1 MKGSLVD
8 WLLSLAPMQSP
19 LYAMYSWL
27 IHTTVYLT
35 ITALFTILFK
45 LIFKNKLK
53 AKWHFLIWAVL
64 LIRFIVPVFPSSPVS
79 IFNTVKID
87 ESVIE
92 QSSYQTIITPPDD
105 KTNNQDKD
113 NYSVAQGL
121 PKMLEADRN
130 NDTDSVTQTPH
141 SESNGFVSVT
151 AGVEPGESVTIINI
165 DRIVLCIWLGGT
177 VVLLGYFIT
186 VLAVYR
192 HRLKKRRGECGESAL
207 LDKCKNTL
215 GIKRDVRLYYA
226 DTTPTLIGLFKPA
239 IYVPEGLSEAEL
251 EATLLHELNHMK
263 HLDVLWSA
271 IATLILCVNWFN
283 PIIWLSFFMF
293 KRDIEVYCDER
304 TLRYSEDK
312 QSYAMLLLKTATAR
326 TERFVFGTTSLQSG
340 KADVKRRIRFMAK
353 FKKPSVVVMVI
364 AIVLACVITA
374 ACLTNP
380 IVSESSNNSHETDNE
395 LFISNLPV
403 PTDYQLLF
411 SNESF
416 QVFRSKQSL
425 GELKETILNQRPKN
439 YYIIEENDL
448 ELLVRWKEGAD
459 YLYSK
464 EVYGQNGK
472 LLDDIFVVAVE
483 QNDYIDNGKE
493 IRCPYPYHLTKN
505 DWTLTESENGYT
517 LSCSGNDPF
526 ASSVKIKPSETV
538 FTDLV
543 DYYQDHGCE
552 IQYYAGGNLT
562 GGIIFV
568 TVDPY
573 SGRQFRIL
581 VTKNGEG
588 LSMKYKVID
597 PTDAAYPETVIRRCM
612 NAVNEIDKAS
622 YVSCFNEI
630 DERPVDEFLNSVKSC
645 SFHNAEI
652 FWIDE
657 EQEYYIF
664 KVTYRLI
671 SEEGKTIGSYGTGK
685 MDLVEYWTVST
696 NTPQHEP
703 IIFNKLSSFPEC
715 IHDLYNDQE

>member
-8 WLLSLAPMQSP
+8 WLLSLTAMQSP

-35 ITALFTILFK
+35 ITALFIILFK
-45 LIFKNKLK
+45 LIFKNRLK
-53 AKWHFLIWAVL
+53 AKWHFLIWTVL

-79 IFNTVKID
+79 IFNTVKVD

-105 KTNNQDKD
+105 KTANQDKD

-121 PKMLEADRN
+121 QKMLEADRN

-151 AGVEPGESVTIINI
+151 TGVEPGESVTIINI

-177 VVLLGYFIT
+177 IILLGYFIT

-192 HRLKKRRGECGESAL
+192 HKLKKSRREYDNLAL
-207 LDKCKNTL
+207 LDKCKEQL
-215 GIKRDVRLYYA
+215 DIKRMFRVYYA
-226 DTTPTLIGLFKPA
+226 DTTPMLIGLFKPA

-271 IATLILCVNWFN
+271 IATLVLCVNWFN

-293 KRDIEVYCDER
+293 KRDLEVYCDER
-304 TLRYSEDK
+304 TLRYAEDK
-312 QSYAMLLLKTATAR
+312 QSYALLLLKTATAR
-326 TERFVFGTTSLQSG
+326 KERFLLGTTSLQSG
-340 KADVKRRIRFMAK
+340 KADVKRRIRFMAN
-353 FKKPSVVVMVI
+353 FKKPSIVVIVI
-364 AIVLACVITA
+364 AVVLVGVITT

-380 IVSESSNNSHETDNE
+380 IVSESSDKKQEANSGLIT
-395 LFISNLPV
+395 SNLPV
-403 PTDYQLLF
+403 PSDYELLF
-411 SNESF
+411 SNEF
-416 QVFRSKQSL
+416 CQVFRSKQSL
-425 GELKETILNQRPKN
+425 EELKETIFNQRPKD
-439 YYIIEENDL
+439 YFLVEENDR
-448 ELLVRWKEGAD
+448 ELLVRWKEGVD

-464 EVYGQNGK
+464 EVYGQSGK

-483 QNDYIDNGKE
+483 QNGYIDNGKE
-493 IRCPYPYHLTKN
+493 IRYPYPYHLAKN

-517 LSCSGNDPF
+517 LSCSGNAPF
-526 ASSVKIKPSETV
+526 AGSVKIKPSETA
-538 FTDLV
+538 FTDLI
-543 DYYQDHGCE
+543 DYYQDQGCE

-568 TVDPY
+568 TLDSY
-573 SGRQFRIL
+573 SGKQFRIL
-581 VTKNGEG
+581 VTKDGEDY
-588 LSMKYKVID
+588 SMKYKVID
-597 PTDAAYPETVIRRCM
+597 PSDAIYAETVIRRCM
-612 NAVNEIDKAS
+612 NAVNEKDKAS

-630 DERPVDEFLNSVKSC
+630 DERPVDEFLSSVKSC

-671 SEEGKTIGSYGTGK
+671 SEDGKTIGSYGTGK
-685 MDLVEYWTVST
+685 MDLVEYWTAST
-696 NTPQHEP
+696 NTPEHEP
-703 IIFNKLSSFPEC
+703 IILNKLSYFPEC
-715 IHDLYNDQE
+715 IHDLYDNQE

>member
-8 WLLSLAPMQSP
+8 WLLRLTPMQSP

-35 ITALFTILFK
+35 ITALFIILFK
-45 LIFKNKLK
+45 LILKNRLK
-53 AKWHFLIWAVL
+53 AKWHFLIWTVL

-79 IFNTVKID
+79 IFNTVKVD

-105 KTNNQDKD
+105 KTDNQDKD

-121 PKMLEADRN
+121 QKMLEADRN

-177 VVLLGYFIT
+177 IILLGYFIT

-192 HRLKKRRGECGESAL
+192 HKLKKSRREYDNLAL
-207 LDKCKNTL
+207 LDKCKEQL
-215 GIKRDVRLYYA
+215 DIKRMVRVYYA
-226 DTTPTLIGLFKPA
+226 DTTPMLIGLFKPA

-271 IATLILCVNWFN
+271 IATLVLCVNWFN
-283 PIIWLSFFMF
+283 PIIWFCFFMF
-293 KRDIEVYCDER
+293 KRDLEVYCDER
-304 TLRYSEDK
+304 TLRYAEDK
-312 QSYAMLLLKTATAR
+312 QSYALLLLKTATAR
-326 TERFVFGTTSLQSG
+326 KDRFLFGTTSLQSG
-340 KADVKRRIRFMAK
+340 KADVKRRIRFMAN
-353 FKKPSVVVMVI
+353 FKKPSIVVIVI
-364 AIVLACVITA
+364 AVVLVGVITT

-380 IVSESSNNSHETDNE
+380 IVSESSDKKQEANSGLIT
-395 LFISNLPV
+395 SNLPV
-403 PTDYQLLF
+403 PSDYELLF
-411 SNESF
+411 SNEF
-416 QVFRSKQSL
+416 CQVFRSKQSL
-425 GELKETILNQRPKN
+425 EELKETIFNQRPKD
-439 YYIIEENDL
+439 YFLVEENDR
-448 ELLVRWKEGAD
+448 ELLVRWKEGVD

-464 EVYGQNGK
+464 EVYGQSGK

-483 QNDYIDNGKE
+483 QNGYIDNGKE
-493 IRCPYPYHLTKN
+493 IRYPYPYHLAKN

-517 LSCSGNDPF
+517 LSCSGNAPF
-526 ASSVKIKPSETV
+526 AGSVKIKPSETA
-538 FTDLV
+538 FTDLI
-543 DYYQDHGCE
+543 DYYQDQGCE

-568 TVDPY
+568 TLDSY
-573 SGRQFRIL
+573 SGKQFRIL
-581 VTKNGEG
+581 VTKDGEDY
-588 LSMKYKVID
+588 SMKYKVID
-597 PTDAAYPETVIRRCM
+597 PSDAIYAETVIRRCM
-612 NAVNEIDKAS
+612 NAVNEKDKAS

-630 DERPVDEFLNSVKSC
+630 DERPVDEFLSSVKSC

-671 SEEGKTIGSYGTGK
+671 SEDGKTIGSYGTGK

-696 NTPQHEP
+696 NTPEHEP
-703 IIFNKLSSFPEC
+703 IILNKLSSFPEC
-715 IHDLYNDQE
+715 IHDLYVNQE